1 MLKFS
6 LNQLLIRNETLC
18 HILSGSSSMY
28 LVYSALNYNEEEQ
41 NWIVGENETC
51 LYYPSLYAPPTFATA
66 LAQLQVFR
74 FIFEFFPQPFIRF
87 NHEAWSY
94 PFAALVPVTACVL
107 QVLVFYYKG
116 TICDQLPLRYIL
128 RKLNFQFSSSS
139 HVTRIQVRA
148 LMFLLT
154 GFIEILIQSKKQL
167 RSLQSWVR
175 KQKSKVHP
183 APIIVTYDTSSNLSR
198 NNGSNRLSSID
209 STSNTM
215 DLRNLASTSS
225 SSAPSTS
232 NSNLDNEKSST
243 TPATNDSVI
252 QIQHRGKHHTEEL
265 NMFVIFVIIVV
276 VLVIYTIIFGH
287 ENMIVYVPTVTLDF
301 FYFVLPTLVVWN
313 STKISDLMKH
323 RMEQFYIRHG
333 NY

>member
-1 MLKFS
+1 MLIK
-6 LNQLLIRNETLC
+6 NETYC
-18 HILSGSSSMY
+18 HILSGSSSMH
-28 LVYSALNYNEEEQ
+28 LAYSALYYNEEEQ

-51 LYYPSLYAPPTFATA
+51 LYYPSLYAPPIFATA
-66 LAQLQVFR
+66 LAQLQIFR
-74 FIFEFFPQPFIRF
+74 FIFEFFPQPFLSF
-87 NHEAWSY
+87 NHEAWAY

-107 QVLVFYYKG
+107 QILVFYYKG

-128 RKLNFQFSSSS
+128 RKLNFQFSSTS

-154 GFIEILIQSKKQL
+154 GFIEILIKSKKQF
-167 RSLQSWVR
+167 RSLQSWIR
-175 KQKSKVHP
+175 KQKSKVHT
-183 APIIVTYDTSSNLSR
+183 APIIVTLESNSNLSI

-215 DLRNLASTSS
+215 DLNNMATSS
-225 SSAPSTS
+225 SLSAPSTS
-232 NSNLDNEKSST
+232 NSNLDKVKSPIPPST
-243 TPATNDSVI
+243 IDSAI
-252 QIQHRGKHHTEEL
+252 QIQHRRKHHTEEL
-265 NMFVIFVIIVV
+265 NMFVIFVIVAV
-276 VLVIYTIIFGH
+276 VLVIYSIVFGQ

-323 RMEQFYIRHG
+323 RLEQFCIRHG